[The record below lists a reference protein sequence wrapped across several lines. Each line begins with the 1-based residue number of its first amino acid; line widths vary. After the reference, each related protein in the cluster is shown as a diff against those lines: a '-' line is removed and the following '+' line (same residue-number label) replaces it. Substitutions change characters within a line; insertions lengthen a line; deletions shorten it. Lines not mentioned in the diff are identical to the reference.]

1 MVRNIARPEGNTTG
15 FSTNEHSEADKWLG
29 LLKEAA
35 PNLARVA
42 VIFNLEITATGP
54 SYIASIEAAARA
66 LAVQA
71 IIKMPVRNAV
81 DIVRGIDGFATDAN
95 AGLLMLPPP
104 FAGNAETIIQMA
116 AQHRLPAIY
125 PNRANAAATTQS
137 AGARSQSHPL
147 RIPSATSK
155 RPNFTPA
162 ASYQVRAWLRD
173 RRDTK
178 YPYTNSAISK

>member
-1 MVRNIARPEGNTTG
+1 MVRKIARPEGNTMG
-15 FSTNEHSEADKWLG
+15 LSTNEPSEADKWLG

-42 VIFNLEITATGP
+42 VIFKAP
-54 SYIASIEAAARA
+54 A

-71 IIKMPVRNAV
+71 IIKMRVRNAV

-137 AGARSQSHPL
+137 AGARSQ
-147 RIPSATSK
+147 
-155 RPNFTPA
+155 
-162 ASYQVRAWLRD
+162 
-173 RRDTK
+173 
-178 YPYTNSAISK
+178 